1 MFENEIREYESVR
14 QEYQQTVADKMGEK
28 QWMEYRHHSHEV
40 RTGPKAEEHV
50 AHDVFLRTIKAS
62 KTDAF

>member
-28 QWMEYRHHSHEV
+28 QWVEDRH
-40 RTGPKAEEHV
+40 RV
-50 AHDVFLRTIKAS
+50 ARNPSTSLVKL
-62 KTDAF
+62 

>member
-28 QWMEYRHHSHEV
+28 QWVEDRHHSHEV
-40 RTGPKAEEHV
+40 
-50 AHDVFLRTIKAS
+50 
-62 KTDAF
+62 